1 MAVLFRRRFLL
12 AVLVRSQEWNL
23 ESSSPGYRMCR
34 ADSLR
39 SELAGPFLVRQSCR
53 KEDSSPRGLEEKIKY
68 SMEETQTFT
77 NISRKLLVF
86 RQCIN
91 QNTLIVPRL
100 TWLVWIPV
108 DYFLSTEKVLQ
119 PFTRIAV
126 FDKACKLNVFSI
138 YFLQSTISTAEQETA
153 R

>member
-1 MAVLFRRRFLL
+1 MAVLLRRRFLL

-23 ESSSPGYRMCR
+23 EGSSPGYRMCR

-53 KEDSSPRGLEEKIKY
+53 KEDSSPRGLKEKITY

-77 NISRKLLVF
+77 NISRKLIVF

-91 QNTLIVPRL
+91 QNTLIVP
-100 TWLVWIPV
+100 LVDLACLNTGWSL
-108 DYFLSTEKVLQ
+108 FEHGESSST
-119 PFTRIAV
+119 FTRIAV

-138 YFLQSTISTAEQETA
+138 YFLLSTISTAEQETA